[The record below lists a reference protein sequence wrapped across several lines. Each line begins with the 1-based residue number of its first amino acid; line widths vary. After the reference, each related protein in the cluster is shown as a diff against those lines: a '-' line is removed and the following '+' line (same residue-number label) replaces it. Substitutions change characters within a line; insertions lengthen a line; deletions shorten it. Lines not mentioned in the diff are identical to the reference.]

1 MLAQAIECAATE
13 HAVGIVGRAGGVI
26 DLLAA
31 VALKQASEVWCYAAG
46 KEDTAVVHFFP
57 WVVAGYNGRFDDG
70 HAIVTA
76 DSKCTYPNVK
86 VCVRPDEWW
95 SDLSWLKW

>member
-13 HAVGIVGRAGGVI
+13 HAVGIVGRAGGVV

-46 KEDTAVVHFFP
+46 KEDTAVVDFFP
-57 WVVAGYNGRFDDG
+57 WVVSGYNGRFDDG
-70 HAIVTA
+70 DTVVTA
-76 DSKCTYPNVK
+76 GAEAAD
-86 VCVRPDEWW
+86 PDVEVSVGLDEGRSYFCGFEW
-95 SDLSWLKW
+95 